1 MIGDPCSLRFTP
13 DSNRTPKP
21 FRSDSGTYH
30 VRPTV
35 RVVLLSNNFILKYYI
50 MRLYCSIYRIIVV
63 NKNGI
68 SFSLCILTQSRAR
81 WSSDSVKHG
90 AVSAAVGCCLL
101 QAGFYRNEEKGNIL
115 LAESV
120 CAQYSSLVFVYRY
133 FIFQCLLKLI
143 SVQFLLHFCL

>member
-1 MIGDPCSLRFTP
+1 MLQCNLQE
-13 DSNRTPKP
+13 
-21 FRSDSGTYH
+21 
-30 VRPTV
+30 V

-68 SFSLCILTQSRAR
+68 SFSLCILTQSWAR

-90 AVSAAVGCCLL
+90 AVSAAVDCCLL
-101 QAGFYRNEEKGNIL
+101 QAGFYWNEEKGNIL

-120 CAQYSSLVFVYRY
+120 CAQY
-133 FIFQCLLKLI
+133 FQL
-143 SVQFLLHFCL
+143 SFCLQIFYFPVSFKINFRSILAPFLSLSRGLPYIYQVLCFLPSNVV